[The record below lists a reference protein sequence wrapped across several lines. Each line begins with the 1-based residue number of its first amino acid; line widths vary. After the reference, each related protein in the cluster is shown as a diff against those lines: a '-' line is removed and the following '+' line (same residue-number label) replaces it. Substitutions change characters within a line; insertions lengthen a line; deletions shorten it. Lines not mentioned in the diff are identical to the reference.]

1 MSRVFYLSRILE
13 ASVLWPGVDFGRV
26 VSHSGLGI
34 GDGSFRLKWCR
45 NVHKNHNQSHFA
57 GKSGVQL
64 NMINDGA
71 VERELLV
78 SAPDPFSLKRLRL
91 QLVGSCEHSR
101 YNSPVRPGAVGQ
113 NFTTTPVKSSTFGHL
128 QHWQQAVF
136 LLLIFHRSRPP
147 VDNENQR
154 ITITVINNI

>member
-13 ASVLWPGVDFGRV
+13 ASVLWPGVDFGRI

-45 NVHKNHNQSHFA
+45 NVHNQSHFA

-64 NMINDGA
+64 NMINDGV
-71 VERELLV
+71 VERELFV

-91 QLVGSCEHSR
+91 QLVGSCEHRR

-113 NFTTTPVKSSTFGHL
+113 NFTTTHSWHL
-128 QHWQQAVF
+128 QHWQQAVV
-136 LLLIFHRSRPP
+136 LLLIFHRSRPT
-147 VDNENQR
+147 VANENQR
-154 ITITVINNI
+154 ITITVIRNI